1 MEHLGQSARACV
13 SCASCTRADQQI
25 RCREVDWKSRW
36 YWGLECLNAI
46 TTPEDGIG
54 EGRETERW
62 LKTVRISAKEV
73 EVCAVTC
80 WTDW

>member
-1 MEHLGQSARACV
+1 MNS
-13 SCASCTRADQQI
+13 RADQQI

-73 EVCAVTC
+73 EVCTVIFWA
-80 WTDW
+80 D